1 MAIRVWFVQTLD
13 VAFSRRMSCSRARS
27 VVTNDRR
34 SFVTTL
40 RAREQDIRR
49 EKATSNVCTNQ
60 TLMAITAAIQLGWL
74 GTYGLREVATRCAQG
89 AHLLYDELLSI
100 GGVEAVSSQP
110 FFREFAI
117 RVPESAALVL
127 HDMAEEGV
135 LAGLSVAAL
144 TQGPDL
150 SIAQDIDRAMLVTV
164 TERRTRSELDH
175 YVNVMR
181 KVVA

>member
-1 MAIRVWFVQTLD
+1 
-13 VAFSRRMSCSRARS
+13 
-27 VVTNDRR
+27 
-34 SFVTTL
+34 
-40 RAREQDIRR
+40 
-49 EKATSNVCTNQ
+49 
-60 TLMAITAAIQLGWL
+60 
-74 GTYGLREVATRCAQG
+74 
-89 AHLLYDELLSI
+89 
-100 GGVEAVSSQP
+100 
-110 FFREFAI
+110 
-117 RVPESAALVL
+117 
-127 HDMAEEGV
+127 MAEEGV

>member
-1 MAIRVWFVQTLD
+1 
-13 VAFSRRMSCSRARS
+13 
-27 VVTNDRR
+27 
-34 SFVTTL
+34 
-40 RAREQDIRR
+40 
-49 EKATSNVCTNQ
+49 
-60 TLMAITAAIQLGWL
+60 
-74 GTYGLREVATRCAQG
+74 
-89 AHLLYDELLSI
+89 
-100 GGVEAVSSQP
+100 
-110 FFREFAI
+110 
-117 RVPESAALVL
+117 VL

-150 SIAQDIDRAMLVTV
+150 SIAQDIERVMLVTV